1 MTQKE
6 QIKKLEERIEKLE
19 KQLIY
24 PVIPL
29 VPGGIGTYKTP
40 LDPRCLHNGCKEGE
54 PCDLYCPHCSP
65 IC

>member
-1 MTQKE
+1 MRGY
-6 QIKKLEERIEKLE
+6 LRLE

-65 IC
+65 IY